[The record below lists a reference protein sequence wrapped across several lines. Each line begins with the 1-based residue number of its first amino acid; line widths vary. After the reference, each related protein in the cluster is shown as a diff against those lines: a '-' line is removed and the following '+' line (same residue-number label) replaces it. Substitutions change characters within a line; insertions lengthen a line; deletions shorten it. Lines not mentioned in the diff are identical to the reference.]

1 MKDLT
6 SLVNSLPPLTKGAD
20 NWIRNLVTLTA
31 GDPLCLG
38 DYRGLFT
45 RQGGAHVCDAI
56 MAAAGLTDAN
66 DRQSLVGC
74 AGPLHDAMR
83 ALYPVQLDPQA
94 LCAMTLKEG
103 EDLSSY
109 LDRASKLWMEAMGT
123 RHATSDT
130 TIILWRRQVVG
141 GLPETV
147 QQNLEDVLNLDTSNQ
162 TGDAQWH
169 IVSPN
174 IGNGKKL
181 RPTRTGLSPD
191 SYSRPSWQR

>member
-1 MKDLT
+1 
-6 SLVNSLPPLTKGAD
+6 
-20 NWIRNLVTLTA
+20 
-31 GDPLCLG
+31 
-38 DYRGLFT
+38 
-45 RQGGAHVCDAI
+45 
-56 MAAAGLTDAN
+56 MAAAGLTYAN
-66 DRQSLVGC
+66 DRQPLVGC

-94 LCAMTLKEG
+94 LGALKEG

-123 RHATSDT
+123 RHDTSDT

-147 QQNLEDVLNLDTSNQ
+147 QQNLEDIINLDTQ
-162 TGDAQWH
+162 TEPDWRCTVAH
-169 IVSPN
+169 SLT
-174 IGNGKKL
+174 KHRRREKL

-191 SYSRPSWQR
+191 SY